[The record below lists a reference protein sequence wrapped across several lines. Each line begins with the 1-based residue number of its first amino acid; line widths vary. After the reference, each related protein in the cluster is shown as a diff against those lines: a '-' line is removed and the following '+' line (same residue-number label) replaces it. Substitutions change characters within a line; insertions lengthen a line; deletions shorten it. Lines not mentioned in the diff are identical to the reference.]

1 MSHPISLPRSGERHE
16 LSRPLHTLV
25 QLLQRV
31 PDTREPSGH
40 AAFFDTLRAVLIDVC
55 AAAPEPW
62 PGADALVMLS
72 VAQLERQLLKNEP
85 LVFDLLQLLQA
96 HGFLEGERRTQ
107 LTATLRRLLGQHLR
121 LFWQASDAPVRAVAA
136 VRSQGVAA
144 VDINQL
150 NLPWTLR
157 PGQRGSEHRAAA
169 NEPDAHPDR
178 HRPSA
183 RQDGAE
189 STWLPAA

>member
-1 MSHPISLPRSGERHE
+1 
-16 LSRPLHTLV
+16 LHTLV

-72 VAQLERQLLKNEP
+72 VAQLERQPLKNDP
-85 LVFDLLQLLQA
+85 LVFDLLQLLQV

-121 LFWQASDAPVRAVAA
+121 LFWQASDASVRAVAA
-136 VRSQGVAA
+136 VRSQRVDA
-144 VDINQL
+144 VDINHL
-150 NLPWTLR
+150 NLPWTLQ
-157 PGQRGSEHRAAA
+157 PGPRGSEHRAAA

-189 STWLPAA
+189 SAWLPAA

>member
-31 PDTREPSGH
+31 PDTRGQGGH
-40 AAFFDTLRAVLIDVC
+40 AAFFDVLRAGLVDVC
-55 AAAPEPW
+55 AAIPEQR
-62 PGADALVMLS
+62 PGADALVMLA
-72 VAQLERQLLKNEP
+72 VAQLERQPLQNDP
-85 LVFDLLQLLQA
+85 LVSDLLPLLRA
-96 HGFLEGERRTQ
+96 HGFLDGERRTQ
-107 LTATLRRLLGQHLR
+107 LTATLRRLLDRHLR
-121 LFWQASDAPVRAVAA
+121 LFWQVSDVPVLAVATA
-136 VRSQGVAA
+136 RSQRVAA

-157 PGQRGSEHRAAA
+157 PGPRGSEHRAAA

-189 STWLPAA
+189 SAWLPAA

>member
-1 MSHPISLPRSGERHE
+1 MSHPVSLSCSGERHE
-16 LSRPLHTLV
+16 LSRQLHTLV

-40 AAFFDTLRAVLIDVC
+40 AAFFDAMRAVLIDVC

-62 PGADALVMLS
+62 PGADALVMLA
-72 VAQLERQLLKNEP
+72 VTQLERQPLKNDP
-85 LVFDLLQLLQA
+85 LVFDLLQRLQA

-107 LTATLRRLLGQHLR
+107 LKATLRRLLGQHLG
-121 LFWQASDAPVRAVAA
+121 LFWQACDVPVLAA
-136 VRSQGVAA
+136 VGARSQRAAA
-144 VDINQL
+144 VDIHHL

-157 PGQRGSEHRAAA
+157 PGQVGADHRAAA
-169 NEPDAHPDR
+169 NEPDAHPEM

-183 RQDGAE
+183 RQDGTEAV
-189 STWLPAA
+189 WLPAA

>member
-1 MSHPISLPRSGERHE
+1 MSHPVSLSRSGERHE
-16 LSRPLHTLV
+16 LSRQLLNLV

-31 PDTREPSGH
+31 PDTREPSGN

-55 AAAPEPW
+55 AASPDPW
-62 PGADALVMLS
+62 PGAGALVMLS
-72 VAQLERQLLKNEP
+72 VAQLERQPLKNDP
-85 LVFDLLQLLQA
+85 MVFDLLQLLQV
-96 HGFLEGERRTQ
+96 HGFLEGERRTH

-121 LFWQASDAPVRAVAA
+121 LFWQASEAPVRAVTA
-136 VRSQGVAA
+136 VRSQRVAA
-144 VDINQL
+144 VDINPL

-157 PGQRGSEHRAAA
+157 PGPRGSEHRAAA

-189 STWLPAA
+189 AAWLPAA

>member
-31 PDTREPSGH
+31 PDTREPSGN
-40 AAFFDTLRAVLIDVC
+40 AAFFDALRAVLIDVC

-62 PGADALVMLS
+62 PGADVLVMLA

-85 LVFDLLQLLQA
+85 LVFDLLQLLQV
-96 HGFLEGERRTQ
+96 HGFLEGERRPQ

-121 LFWQASDAPVRAVAA
+121 LFWQASDAPVR
-136 VRSQGVAA
+136 VAA
-144 VDINQL
+144 VDINHL
-150 NLPWTLR
+150 NVPWTLR
-157 PGQRGSEHRAAA
+157 PGPRGSEHRAAA

-189 STWLPAA
+189 STRSPAA

>member
-31 PDTREPSGH
+31 PDTREPSGN

-72 VAQLERQLLKNEP
+72 VAQLERQPLKNEP
-85 LVFDLLQLLQA
+85 LVFNLLQLLQA

-121 LFWQASDAPVRAVAA
+121 LFWQASDALVRAGAA
-136 VRSQGVAA
+136 VRSQRVAA

-157 PGQRGSEHRAAA
+157 PGPRGSEHRAAA

-189 STWLPAA
+189 SAWLPAA

>member
-1 MSHPISLPRSGERHE
+1 MSHPISLSHSGVRHE
-16 LSRPLHTLV
+16 LSRQLHTLV

-31 PDTREPSGH
+31 PDTREPSGN
-40 AAFFDTLRAVLIDVC
+40 AAFFDALRAVLIDVC

-62 PGADALVMLS
+62 PGADVLVMLAI
-72 VAQLERQLLKNEP
+72 AQLERQPLKNEP
-85 LVFDLLQLLQA
+85 LVFDLLQLLQG
-96 HGFLEGERRTQ
+96 HGFLEGERRPQ

-136 VRSQGVAA
+136 ARSQRVAA
-144 VDINQL
+144 VDINHL
-150 NLPWTLR
+150 NVPWTLR
-157 PGQRGSEHRAAA
+157 PGPRGSEHRAAA

-189 STWLPAA
+189 STRSPAA